1 MPNGCSRLVCRPSF
15 MCFRVPRTG
24 SIQSG
29 TLPSP
34 DCLITTPTTGF
45 GGSCGSCLG
54 LNASHHLPPIAR
66 LRVAISEVQLRAPL
80 TIAGASVDLM
90 APADFCCSNP
100 CEELVRFRV
109 WEPVT
114 RHLLTESSGT

>member
-54 LNASHHLPPIAR
+54 LMPAITCPRR
-66 LRVAISEVQLRAPL
+66 LRVAYLKF
-80 TIAGASVDLM
+80 D
-90 APADFCCSNP
+90 
-100 CEELVRFRV
+100 
-109 WEPVT
+109 
-114 RHLLTESSGT
+114 SGDR